1 MSTSRDKMVRQE
13 SSRSTVTLSS
23 FANYSGSI
31 SARRSQLHRQNS
43 FGVPPNRLF
52 SFFYWLK
59 DLTTSTDTTDEK
71 ITSTILNVVNVVV
84 DTIFCVLYLV
94 EASYLTR
101 PENHEK
107 DWHYIQRNA
116 HLWHV
121 LVGIAT
127 YNFLTVFCSFVFS
140 DSKLDSLKSIR
151 HIITTVIAIPFIVS
165 VFIED
170 GQMLYVP
177 YFLQIFA
184 LISRVQQ
191 ALNFYIDMGVSDLP
205 MDPLKSKSII
215 FVLYIFS
222 LIYCAISAFQVA
234 EYDHLLESN
243 DHNDLLKLLYFVL
256 ITMSTIGYGDLTPK
270 NQLGYAIVILL
281 ILAVISVFPFM
292 ISGII
297 DALAQAKAGEGIF
310 KAGGNKFMIISGSL
324 HSAQKLANVLNG
336 FWFTNKEYSNAAFK
350 IVIFGPSEPSK
361 EVQALLHSARYKNR
375 VVYLKGT
382 PLENK
387 DLDRIQARHAEGIF
401 IIADR
406 NSPFSPLEEDRHN
419 TLSTLAFRNV
429 SDAGIY
435 TYNLLP
441 ETEIYQKMAATQVVC
456 ADELRQVLLAFNC
469 LQQATATLIL
479 NLLHQHRPS
488 EKFTEAWEAEYD
500 DSLGNEF
507 YISYLNPIFDGKP
520 FGFVSWF
527 LYRRFQVILFG
538 VRIRLQSGE
547 YHTALNPGKDYRF
560 QHTEQCIFIAQNPTD
575 LEDINALTERHL
587 ENFLDHLRET
597 QPEDD
602 EDIGA
607 DYHAKNFS
615 NALLTLR
622 PRSHCARRRRKTKS
636 TKRAFHGGSVAG
648 VAPYSLHTGPY
659 ELHAAMPITT
669 TTEEDEI
676 DCEPEFDLMSGPE
689 DEREEG
695 ATAEGSSASLLSISK
710 QPVISDKDSQQ
721 STLKPASMVDKVVE
735 SKSSVIRESRRKSM
749 PPDEQTTEL
758 RIGYPTAPYAGAKL
772 PLCILIDPRHAG
784 DRKVQDMV
792 ISSWSH
798 VLETRRVKAQ
808 EMEADRKAQ
817 RPRSSSVSGHDLLSA
832 SAAVG
837 STSQSSFA
845 TAVPKTKSSS
855 KATASASQQET
866 GHILICSPNFDVFR
880 LICTLRSAHL
890 KQIQDVVILSP
901 RQPNPQEFKNLKC
914 FPRLYFL
921 IGDCLSRDDLEK
933 GAITESSKYL
943 FMRHPANGG
952 VDGSFF
958 DSAAVINRILVQQI
972 FSDVQISRVSRL
984 ASAPEHS
991 KSSSLLSNNTAFNS
1005 NTGTL
1010 YGAAGGR
1017 IVAAGPTQ
1025 KKAISLES
1033 LNEGPQC
1040 VYELVEERSVDYL
1053 QIRKTEVSLDRD
1065 RRCGIDCKP
1074 TILEGAGGAFGPE
1087 SDSGYYGLPQ
1097 HQLVNGVGGP
1107 RRKLITDAGTDFYHN
1122 PIYASGGVL
1131 VGGLLDHVLYQLYS
1145 NPSILQLIKLLCGIQ
1160 TKEDVKRDF
1169 HLFKQYGAGCHL
1181 ECIPVP
1187 EGFGVQTMKPMK
1199 DNCSSSRSFG
1209 SGSSSSS
1216 SCDEELSSECE
1227 GDEKGATSK
1236 PKQEDMDK
1244 KKKKKKS
1251 NHESSFSRAASKG
1264 KKKISQLFNPLSTT
1278 NSHQSNNSDAS
1289 IDSDYIYDNRHK
1301 NFLHLYEHL
1310 ALDQGVIPI
1319 GLLRLQGDDPKTVH
1333 LGIGGSSRCYAITNP
1348 LLDTIVLDTD
1358 QVFILTRQ
1366 GSS

>member
-23 FANYSGSI
+23 FANYNGSI

-43 FGVPPNRLF
+43 FGVQPSPFF
-52 SFFYWLK
+52 SFIYWLK

-71 ITSTILNVVNVVV
+71 IASTVLNVINVVV
-84 DTIFCVLYLV
+84 DTIFCGLYLV

-101 PENHEK
+101 PENHEAH
-107 DWHYIQRNA
+107 WLYIQRSS

-121 LVGIAT
+121 LVVIAT
-127 YNFLTVFCSFVFS
+127 YNFVTVVCSFIFS

-151 HIITTVIAIPFIVS
+151 HIISTVVAVPFIVS
-165 VFIED
+165 VFIEN
-170 GQMLYVP
+170 GQNLYVP
-177 YFLQIFA
+177 YFLQSFA
-184 LISRVQQ
+184 LISRIQQ

-205 MDPLKSKSII
+205 MDPLKSKTII
-215 FVLYIFS
+215 FLLYIIS

-234 EYDHLLESN
+234 EYDHLLDTN

-256 ITMSTIGYGDLTPK
+256 ITMSTVGYGDLTPK
-270 NQLGYAIVILL
+270 NQAGYAIVILL
-281 ILAVISVFPFM
+281 IMAVVSVFPFM
-292 ISGII
+292 ISGIM

-310 KAGGNKFMIISGSL
+310 KSGGNKFMIISGSL

-350 IVIFGPSEPSK
+350 IVIFGLTEPSK
-361 EVQALLHSARYKNR
+361 DVQALLHSARYKNR

-387 DLDRIQARHAEGIF
+387 DLERIQARHAEGIF

-406 NSPFSPLEEDRHN
+406 NSGFSPQEEDRHN
-419 TLSTLAFRNV
+419 TLSTLAFRNA

-469 LQQATATLIL
+469 LQQATATLVL

-560 QHTEQCIFIAQNPTD
+560 QHNEQCIFIAQNPTD
-575 LEDINALTERHL
+575 LEDINELSERYL
-587 ENFLDHLRET
+587 EDFLDHLRKT
-597 QPEDD
+597 QAEDEED

-622 PRSHCARRRRKTKS
+622 PRSHCARRRRKKS
-636 TKRAFHGGSVAG
+636 TKRAMGDEFGLSAAA
-648 VAPYSLHTGPY
+648 APYSLHSGRY
-659 ELHAAMPITT
+659 ELHAAMPIIT

-676 DCEPEFDLMSGPE
+676 DCEPEISLMSEPE
-689 DEREEG
+689 DGEEEESSP
-695 ATAEGSSASLLSISK
+695 EGSVPLSPKSK
-710 QPVISDKDSQQ
+710 PQIVSDQESQK

-749 PPDEQTTEL
+749 PPDEQSTEL
-758 RIGYPTAPYAGAKL
+758 RIGYPAAPYAGAKL

-784 DRKVQDMV
+784 ERKVTEMV
-792 ISSWSH
+792 ISNWND
-798 VLETRRVKAQ
+798 VLEARREKAL
-808 EMEADRKAQ
+808 EMEAEKQAQ
-817 RPRSSSVSGHDLLSA
+817 RPRSSSVSGQDSLSA
-832 SAAVG
+832 AAAVAAAAASATLETG
-837 STSQSSFA
+837 SGSQSTAAGASKSRSGSPKTPTSTSQ
-845 TAVPKTKSSS
+845 
-855 KATASASQQET
+855 EL
-866 GHILICSPNFDVFR
+866 GHILVCSPNFDIFR

-890 KQIQDVVILSP
+890 KQLQDVVILSP
-901 RQPNPQEFKNLKC
+901 RQPNPQEFKILKC
-914 FPRLYFL
+914 FPRLFFL
-921 IGDCLSRDDLEK
+921 IGDCLSRDDLER
-933 GAITESSKYL
+933 GAITKSSKYL
-943 FMRHPANGG
+943 FMRHPATGG

-972 FSDVQISRVSRL
+972 FSDAQISRVSRL
-984 ASAPEHS
+984 ASVHHDDG
-991 KSSSLLSNNTAFNS
+991 KSLLSNNTTFNS
-1005 NTGTL
+1005 NPASTTATL

-1017 IVAAGPTQ
+1017 VVAGGPTQ
-1025 KKAISLES
+1025 KKTVSLES

-1053 QIRKTEVSLDRD
+1053 QIRKTEVSLERD
-1065 RRCGIDCKP
+1065 SHCSIDCKP
-1074 TILEGAGGAFGPE
+1074 TVLEGAGGAFGPE

-1097 HQLVNGVGGP
+1097 HQHAVP
-1107 RRKLITDAGTDFYHN
+1107 RRKPISETGTDFYHN

-1187 EGFGVQTMKPMK
+1187 EGFGVRTMRPVGEQSG
-1199 DNCSSSRSFG
+1199 SSSGSG
-1209 SGSSSSS
+1209 SGSSGSSSSADS
-1216 SCDEELSSECE
+1216 DSGSDDDEDE
-1227 GDEKGATSK
+1227 GEHSK
-1236 PKQEDMDK
+1236 AAGGE
-1244 KKKKKKS
+1244 
-1251 NHESSFSRAASKG
+1251 ESQDNSFSRAASKG
-1264 KKKISQLFNPLSTT
+1264 KKKISALFNHST
-1278 NSHQSNNSDAS
+1278 NHNDNGDSDAS
-1289 IDSDYIYDNRHK
+1289 IDSDYIYSNRHK

-1366 GSS
+1366 S